1 LLFTSSFSSFSI
13 LGLGIPGFYRTV
25 HDWSA
30 GLARR
35 FGRNGIL
42 GKGKKLG
49 KKRTGTGNIFTM
61 MGMKNYVENGHD
73 YSPGLRSAVN
83 MRRIAVMIC

>member
-1 LLFTSSFSSFSI
+1 MT
-13 LGLGIPGFYRTV
+13 
-25 HDWSA
+25 
-30 GLARR
+30 
-35 FGRNGIL
+35 GRLVWHGASDEM
-42 GKGKKLG
+42 GYWEREKKLG

-83 MRRIAVMIC
+83 MRRIAMIIRLVSVAQSI